1 MTVKSKP
8 RTETKRAVQNKQW
21 HCHLLDKNRPK
32 IAMLLF
38 VGLGNPGA
46 SYAKNRHNAGFI
58 TVDRLALRHGFSVWK
73 AKLGALIA
81 DGQIGTE
88 KVLLVKPQKFMN
100 KSGLP
105 VANIARFYKVPAD
118 DIFVFYD
125 EIDLA
130 IGKVRLKQ
138 GGGHGG
144 HNGIRDLNRHLSAEY
159 WRVRIGV
166 GRPPARIDVKNW
178 VLMDFDSDELEGWLA
193 GLFTAIANEVD
204 RLVSH
209 DTEGFQSRVAFLAP
223 APKGET
229 TTNKTRTQDN

>member
-1 MTVKSKP
+1 
-8 RTETKRAVQNKQW
+8 
-21 HCHLLDKNRPK
+21 
-32 IAMLLF
+32 MLLF
-38 VGLGNPGA
+38 VGLGNPG
-46 SYAKNRHNAGFI
+46 SDYARNRHNAGFI
-58 TVDRLALRHGFSVWK
+58 AVDRLAWRHGFSDWK
-73 AKLGALIA
+73 AKSGALIA
-81 DGQIGTE
+81 DGRIGTE
-88 KVLLVKPQKFMN
+88 KVLLVKPQSFMN

-105 VANIARFYKVPAD
+105 VAEIARFYKIPAG

-144 HNGIRDLNRHLSAEY
+144 HNGIRDLDRHLGADY

-166 GRPPARIDVKNW
+166 GRPPVRIDVRNW
-178 VLMDFDSDELEGWLA
+178 VLMDFASDELEGWLA
-193 GLFTAIANEVD
+193 DLATAMADEAN

-223 APKGET
+223 APKSET
-229 TTNKTRTQDN
+229 KTDTTRKQDS

>member
-1 MTVKSKP
+1 
-8 RTETKRAVQNKQW
+8 
-21 HCHLLDKNRPK
+21 
-32 IAMLLF
+32 MLLF
-38 VGLGNPGA
+38 VGLGNPG
-46 SYAKNRHNAGFI
+46 SDYARNRHNAGFI
-58 TVDRLALRHGFSVWK
+58 VVERLARRHGFSDWK
-73 AKLGALIA
+73 AKSGALIA
-81 DGQIGTE
+81 DGRIGTE
-88 KVLLVKPQKFMN
+88 KVFLVKPQSFMN

-105 VANIARFYKVPAD
+105 VAEIARFYKIPAG

-144 HNGIRDLNRHLSAEY
+144 HNGIRDLDRHLGADY

-166 GRPPARIDVKNW
+166 GRPPARIDVRNW
-178 VLMDFDSDELEGWLA
+178 VLMDFARDELEGWLA
-193 GLFTAIANEVD
+193 DLATAMADEAN

-223 APKGET
+223 APNAET
-229 TTNKTRTQDN
+229 TTDTTRTQDS